1 VFKRGYKFRFYPTAE
16 QATLLR
22 KTLGCARF
30 VWNYF
35 LDLRQKSWTQENKS
49 LSYYDTAKLLTQ
61 LKKEPEYSW
70 LSEVSIIPLR
80 YSIYELDGT
89 YKKFFKGNCGYPN
102 FKKKTNRNSIG
113 LDASAFSIK
122 NDKFFIAK
130 NKQPLNIKFHRQL
143 SQNQEIKYIHI
154 TLEPSG
160 KWYVSF
166 NLDDHSIQPLTSTDK
181 MVGIDLGITTFA
193 TTSDGD
199 KIKSPVLKEE
209 YQKLKKLQRKHSKKQ
224 KGSNN
229 CYKARLKVAKQHDRI
244 TSIRKNFHHQVSRKL
259 VNENQVIVLEDLK
272 IKNMLKNRK
281 LSRAI
286 SEQGWYQFKMFLD
299 YKCNWYGRELTI
311 INQWYPSSK
320 TCSSCGSI
328 QSKMPLSVREWTC
341 PDCGSVHDRDIN
353 AAKNILAVGTTVSA
367 CGDSARPKVHKE
379 LEATSV
385 KQETAKLDFAAVHEL
400 SQDDS
405 ETALDGL

>member
-1 VFKRGYKFRFYPTAE
+1 MYLTQVRQGFRFRLYPNKE
-16 QATLLR
+16 QETLLR
-22 KTLGCARF
+22 KTLGSARF

-35 LDLRQKSWTQENKS
+35 LDLRQKSWKQENKS
-49 LSYYDTAKLLTQ
+49 LSYYDTAKILTQ

-102 FKKKTNRNSIG
+102 FKKKSGTNSIG
-113 LDASAFSIK
+113 LDTSAFSIK
-122 NDKFFIAK
+122 NGKFFIAK
-130 NKQPLNIKFHRQL
+130 NKQPLNIRFHRQL
-143 SQNQEIKYIHI
+143 PQNQEIKYIHI
-154 TLEPSG
+154 TREPSG

-166 NLDDHSIQPLTSTDK
+166 NLEVSVQPLPPSQNQI
-181 MVGIDLGITTFA
+181 GIDLGITTFA
-193 TTSDGD
+193 TTSNGD
-199 KIKSPVLKEE
+199 KIKSPDLKKE
-209 YQKLKKLQRKHSKKQ
+209 YQKLKKLQKKLSKKQ

-229 CYKARLKVAKQHDRI
+229 RYKARLKVARQHERI
-244 TSIRKNFHHQVSRKL
+244 KFIRLNFHHQVSRKL

-272 IKNMLKNRK
+272 IKNMVKNRK

-286 SEQGWYQFKMFLD
+286 SEQGWYQFRMFLE
-299 YKCNWYGRELTI
+299 YKCDWYGRELII

-328 QSKMPLSVREWTC
+328 QTKMPLSVREWTC
-341 PDCGSVHDRDIN
+341 PDCGLVHDRDVN

-367 CGDSARPKVHKE
+367 CGDSVRPKVHKE
-379 LEATSV
+379 LAATSV
-385 KQETAKLDFAAVHEL
+385 KQETAKLKI
-400 SQDDS
+400 SR
-405 ETALDGL
+405 

>member
-1 VFKRGYKFRFYPTAE
+1 MYLTQVRQGFRFRLYPTKE
-16 QATLLR
+16 QELLLR
-22 KTLGCARF
+22 KTLGCSRF

-35 LDLRQKSWTQENKS
+35 LDLRQKSWKQENKS

-102 FKKKTNRNSIG
+102 FKKKSGTNSIG
-113 LDASAFSIK
+113 LDTSAFSIK
-122 NDKFFIAK
+122 DGKFFIAK
-130 NKQPLNIKFHRQL
+130 NKQPLNIRFHKQL
-143 SQNQEIKYIHI
+143 PQNQEIKYIHI

-166 NLDDHSIQPLTSTDK
+166 NFEVSIQPLPESQNQI
-181 MVGIDLGITTFA
+181 GIDLGVSTFA
-193 TTSDGD
+193 TTSNGD
-199 KIKSPVLKEE
+199 KIKSPDLKKE
-209 YQKLKKLQRKHSKKQ
+209 YQKLKKLQKRLSKKQ
-224 KGSNN
+224 KGSKNRN
-229 CYKARLKVAKQHDRI
+229 KARLKVARQYERI
-244 TSIRKNFHHQVSRKL
+244 KFIRLNFHHQVSRKL

-272 IKNMLKNRK
+272 VSNMVKNRK

-286 SEQGWYQFKMFLD
+286 SGQGWYQFRSFLE
-299 YKCNWYGRELTI
+299 YKCNWYGRELII

-328 QSKMPLSVREWTC
+328 QTKMPLSVREWTC

-367 CGDSARPKVHKE
+367 CGDSVRPKVHKE

-385 KQETAKLDFAAVHEL
+385 KQETTKSLV
-400 SQDDS
+400 SW
-405 ETALDGL
+405 

>member
-1 VFKRGYKFRFYPTAE
+1 MYLTQVRQGFRFRLYPTKE
-16 QATLLR
+16 QELLLR
-22 KTLGCARF
+22 KTLGCSRF

-35 LDLRQKSWTQENKS
+35 LDLRQKSWKQGNKS

-102 FKKKTNRNSIG
+102 FKKKSGTNSIG

-122 NDKFFIAK
+122 DDKFFIAK
-130 NKQPLNIKFHRQL
+130 NKQPLNIRFHKQL
-143 SQNQEIKYIHI
+143 PQNQEIKYIHI

-166 NLDDHSIQPLTSTDK
+166 NLEVSIEPLPKTNNQI
-181 MVGIDLGITTFA
+181 GIDLGITSFA
-193 TTSDGD
+193 TTSNGD
-199 KIKSPVLKEE
+199 KIKSPDLKNE
-209 YQKLKKLQRKHSKKQ
+209 YQKLKKLQRRFSKKQ

-229 CYKARLKVAKQHDRI
+229 RNKTRLKVARQYERI
-244 TSIRKNFHHQVSRKL
+244 KFIRLNFHHQVSRKL

-272 IKNMLKNRK
+272 IKNMVKNRK

-286 SEQGWYQFKMFLD
+286 SEQGWYQFRSFLE
-299 YKCNWYGRELTI
+299 YKCNWYGRELI
-311 INQWYPSSK
+311 VINQWYPSSK
-320 TCSSCGSI
+320 TCSSCGYI
-328 QSKMPLSVREWTC
+328 QTKMPLNIREWVC
-341 PDCGSVHDRDIN
+341 PDCGTKHDRDIN

-367 CGDSARPKVHKE
+367 CGDSVRPKVYKE
-379 LEATSV
+379 PEATSM
-385 KQETAKLDFAAVHEL
+385 KQETTKSLV
-400 SQDDS
+400 SW
-405 ETALDGL
+405 

>member
-1 VFKRGYKFRFYPTAE
+1 MYLTQVRQGFRFRLYPNKE
-16 QATLLR
+16 QETLLR
-22 KTLGCARF
+22 KTLGSARF

-35 LDLRQKSWTQENKS
+35 LDLRQKSWTQENKF
-49 LSYYDTAKLLTQ
+49 LSYYDTAKILTQ

-102 FKKKTNRNSIG
+102 FKKKSGTNSIG
-113 LDASAFSIK
+113 LDTSAFSIK
-122 NDKFFIAK
+122 NGKFFIAK
-130 NKQPLNIKFHRQL
+130 NKQPLNIRFHRQL
-143 SQNQEIKYIHI
+143 PQNQEIKYIHI

-166 NLDDHSIQPLTSTDK
+166 NLEVSIQPLPPSQNQI
-181 MVGIDLGITTFA
+181 GIDLGITTFA
-193 TTSDGD
+193 TTSNGD
-199 KIKSPVLKEE
+199 KIKSPDLKKE
-209 YQKLKKLQRKHSKKQ
+209 YQKLKKLQKKLSKKQ
-224 KGSNN
+224 KGSKNRN
-229 CYKARLKVAKQHDRI
+229 KARLKVARQYERI
-244 TSIRKNFHHQVSRKL
+244 KFIRLNFHHQVSRQL

-272 IKNMLKNRK
+272 IKNMVKNRK

-286 SEQGWYQFKMFLD
+286 SEQGWYQFRSFLE
-299 YKCNWYGRELTI
+299 YKCNWYGRELII

-328 QSKMPLSVREWTC
+328 QTKMPLSVREWTC
-341 PDCGSVHDRDIN
+341 PDCGAIHDRDIN

-367 CGDSARPKVHKE
+367 CGDSVRPKTHNG

-385 KQETAKLDFAAVHEL
+385 KQETAKSLV
-400 SQDDS
+400 SR
-405 ETALDGL
+405 

>member
-1 VFKRGYKFRFYPTAE
+1 MYLTQVRQGFRFRLYPNKE
-16 QATLLR
+16 QETLLR
-22 KTLGCARF
+22 KTLGSARF

-35 LDLRQKSWTQENKS
+35 LDLRQKSWKQENKS
-49 LSYYDTAKLLTQ
+49 FSYYDTAKILTQ

-102 FKKKTNRNSIG
+102 FKKKSGTNSIG
-113 LDASAFSIK
+113 LDTSAFSIK
-122 NDKFFIAK
+122 NGKFFIAK
-130 NKQPLNIKFHRQL
+130 NKQPLDIRFHRQL
-143 SQNQEIKYIHI
+143 PQNQEIKYIHI

-166 NLDDHSIQPLTSTDK
+166 NLEVSIEPLPKSQNQI
-181 MVGIDLGITTFA
+181 GIDLGITTFA
-193 TTSDGD
+193 TTSNGD
-199 KIKSPVLKEE
+199 KIKSPDLKKE
-209 YQKLKKLQRKHSKKQ
+209 YQKLKKLQRKLSKKQ

-229 CYKARLKVAKQHDRI
+229 RYKARLKVAKQHERI
-244 TSIRKNFHHQVSRKL
+244 KFIRLNFHHQVSRKL

-272 IKNMLKNRK
+272 VSNMVKNRK

-286 SEQGWYQFKMFLD
+286 SEQGWYQFKSFIQ
-299 YKCNWYGRELTI
+299 YKCDWYSRELII

-328 QSKMPLSVREWTC
+328 QTKMPLNVREWTC
-341 PDCGSVHDRDIN
+341 PDCGSHHDRDVN

-367 CGDSARPKVHKE
+367 CGDSVRPKVHKE
-379 LEATSV
+379 PEATSM
-385 KQETAKLDFAAVHEL
+385 KQETAKSLV
-400 SQDDS
+400 SR
-405 ETALDGL
+405 

>member
-1 VFKRGYKFRFYPTAE
+1 MYLTQVRQGFRFRLYPTKE
-16 QATLLR
+16 QELLLH
-22 KTLGCARF
+22 KTLGCSRF

-35 LDLRQKSWTQENKS
+35 LDLRQKSWKQENKS

-102 FKKKTNRNSIG
+102 FKKKSGTNSIG
-113 LDASAFSIK
+113 LDTSAFSIK
-122 NDKFFIAK
+122 DGKFFIAK
-130 NKQPLNIKFHRQL
+130 NKQPLNIRFHKQL
-143 SQNQEIKYIHI
+143 PQNQEIKYIHI

-166 NLDDHSIQPLTSTDK
+166 NFEVSIQPLPESQNQI
-181 MVGIDLGITTFA
+181 GIDLGVSTFA
-193 TTSDGD
+193 TTSNGD
-199 KIKSPVLKEE
+199 KIKSPDLKKE
-209 YQKLKKLQRKHSKKQ
+209 YQKLKKLQKRLSKKQ
-224 KGSNN
+224 KGSKNRN
-229 CYKARLKVAKQHDRI
+229 KARLKVARQYERI
-244 TSIRKNFHHQVSRKL
+244 KFIRLNFHHQVSRKL

-272 IKNMLKNRK
+272 VSNMVKNRK

-286 SEQGWYQFKMFLD
+286 SGQGWYQFRSFLE
-299 YKCNWYGRELTI
+299 YKCNWYGRELII

-328 QSKMPLSVREWTC
+328 QTKMPLSVREWTC

-367 CGDSARPKVHKE
+367 CGDSVRPKVHKE

-385 KQETAKLDFAAVHEL
+385 KQETTKSLV
-400 SQDDS
+400 SW
-405 ETALDGL
+405 

>member
-1 VFKRGYKFRFYPTAE
+1 MYLTQVRRGFRFRLYPTKE
-16 QATLLR
+16 QELLLR
-22 KTLGCARF
+22 KTLGCSRF

-35 LDLRQKSWTQENKS
+35 LDLRQKSWSQENKS

-102 FKKKTNRNSIG
+102 FKKKSGTNSIG
-113 LDASAFSIK
+113 LDGSAFSIK
-122 NDKFFIAK
+122 DDKFFIAK
-130 NKQPLNIKFHRQL
+130 NKQPLNIRFHRQL
-143 SQNQEIKYIHI
+143 PQNQEIKYIHI

-166 NLDDHSIQPLTSTDK
+166 NLEDLSIQPLPKTNNQI
-181 MVGIDLGITTFA
+181 GIDLGVSTFA
-193 TTSDGD
+193 TTSCGD
-199 KIKSPVLKEE
+199 KIKSPDLKNE

-224 KGSNN
+224 KGSKNR
-229 CYKARLKVAKQHDRI
+229 YKSRLKVARQYERI
-244 TSIRKNFHHQVSRKL
+244 SSIRKNFHHQVSRKL

-272 IKNMLKNRK
+272 VKNMVKNRK

-286 SEQGWYQFKMFLD
+286 SEQGWYQFRSYLE
-299 YKCNWYGRELTI
+299 YKCDWYGRELII

-328 QSKMPLSVREWTC
+328 QTKMPLNIREWTC
-341 PDCGSVHDRDIN
+341 PDCGANHDRDVN

-367 CGDSARPKVHKE
+367 CGDSVRPKVHKE
-379 LEATSV
+379 PEATSV
-385 KQETAKLDFAAVHEL
+385 KQETAKSLV
-400 SQDDS
+400 SW
-405 ETALDGL
+405 

>member
-1 VFKRGYKFRFYPTAE
+1 MYLTQVRQGFRFRLYPNKE
-16 QATLLR
+16 QETLLR
-22 KTLGCARF
+22 KTLGSARF

-35 LDLRQKSWTQENKS
+35 LDLRQKSWKQENKS
-49 LSYYDTAKLLTQ
+49 LSYYDTAKILTQ

-102 FKKKTNRNSIG
+102 FKKKSGTNSIG
-113 LDASAFSIK
+113 LDTSAFSIK
-122 NDKFFIAK
+122 NGKFFIAK
-130 NKQPLNIKFHRQL
+130 NKQPLNIRFHRQL
-143 SQNQEIKYIHI
+143 PQNQEIKYIHI

-166 NLDDHSIQPLTSTDK
+166 NLEVSIQPLPPSQNQI
-181 MVGIDLGITTFA
+181 GIDLGITTFA
-193 TTSDGD
+193 TTSNGD
-199 KIKSPVLKEE
+199 KIKSPDLKKE
-209 YQKLKKLQRKHSKKQ
+209 YQKLKKLQRRFSKKQ

-229 CYKARLKVAKQHDRI
+229 RYKARLKVARQHERI
-244 TSIRKNFHHQVSRKL
+244 KFIRLNFHHQVSRKL

-272 IKNMLKNRK
+272 VSNMVKNRK

-286 SEQGWYQFKMFLD
+286 SEQGWYQFRMFLE
-299 YKCNWYGRELTI
+299 YKCDWYGRELII

-328 QSKMPLSVREWTC
+328 QTKMPLSVREWTC

-367 CGDSARPKVHKE
+367 CGDSVRPKVHKE

-385 KQETAKLDFAAVHEL
+385 KQETAKSLV
-400 SQDDS
+400 SR
-405 ETALDGL
+405 

>member
-1 VFKRGYKFRFYPTAE
+1 MYLTQVRQGFRFRLYPTKE
-16 QATLLR
+16 QELLLR
-22 KTLGCARF
+22 KTLGCSRF

-35 LDLRQKSWTQENKS
+35 LDLRQKSWKQENKS

-102 FKKKTNRNSIG
+102 FKKKSGTNSIG
-113 LDASAFSIK
+113 LDTSAFSIK
-122 NDKFFIAK
+122 NGKFFIAK
-130 NKQPLNIKFHRQL
+130 NKQPLNIRFHRQL
-143 SQNQEIKYIHI
+143 PQNQEIKYIHI

-166 NLDDHSIQPLTSTDK
+166 NLEVSVHPLPESQNQI
-181 MVGIDLGITTFA
+181 GIDLGVSTFV
-193 TTSDGD
+193 TTSNGD
-199 KIKSPVLKEE
+199 KIKSPDLKKE
-209 YQKLKKLQRKHSKKQ
+209 YQKLKKLQRKLSKKQ
-224 KGSNN
+224 KGSKNRN
-229 CYKARLKVAKQHDRI
+229 KVRIKVARQYERI
-244 TSIRKNFHHQVSRKL
+244 KFIRLNFHHQLSRKL

-272 IKNMLKNRK
+272 IKNMVKNRK

-286 SEQGWYQFKMFLD
+286 SEQGWYQFRMFLE
-299 YKCNWYGRELTI
+299 YKCDWYGRELII

-328 QSKMPLSVREWTC
+328 QTKMPLSVREWTC
-341 PDCGSVHDRDIN
+341 PDCGSHHDRDIN

-367 CGDSARPKVHKE
+367 CGDSVRPKTHNE

-385 KQETAKLDFAAVHEL
+385 KQETTKSLV
-400 SQDDS
+400 SW
-405 ETALDGL
+405 

>member
-1 VFKRGYKFRFYPTAE
+1 MYLTQVRRGFRFRLYPTKE
-16 QATLLR
+16 QELLLR

-35 LDLRQKSWTQENKS
+35 LDLRQKSWSQENKS

-102 FKKKTNRNSIG
+102 FKKKSGKNSIG
-113 LDASAFSIK
+113 LDTSAFSIK
-122 NDKFFIAK
+122 DGKFFIAK
-130 NKQPLNIKFHRQL
+130 NKQPLNIRFHRQL
-143 SQNQEIKYIHI
+143 PQNQEIKHIHI

-166 NLDDHSIQPLTSTDK
+166 NLDVSVEPLPKTNNQI
-181 MVGIDLGITTFA
+181 GIDLGITTFA
-193 TTSDGD
+193 TTSNGD
-199 KIKSPVLKEE
+199 KIKSPDLKKE
-209 YQKLKKLQRKHSKKQ
+209 YQKLKKLQRKLSKKQ
-224 KGSNN
+224 KGSKNRN
-229 CYKARLKVAKQHDRI
+229 KARLKVARQYERI
-244 TSIRKNFHHQVSRKL
+244 TSIRRNFHHQVSRKL

-272 IKNMLKNRK
+272 IKNMVKNHK

-286 SEQGWYQFKMFLD
+286 SEQGWYQFRSFLE
-299 YKCNWYGRELTI
+299 YKCDWYGRELII

-320 TCSSCGSI
+320 NCSSCGSI
-328 QSKMPLSVREWTC
+328 QTKMPLSVREWTC

-367 CGDSARPKVHKE
+367 CGDSVRPKVHKE
-379 LEATSV
+379 PEATSV
-385 KQETAKLDFAAVHEL
+385 KQETATSSV
-400 SQDDS
+400 SR
-405 ETALDGL
+405 